1 MHHASYFSI
10 YYRYDRKKP
19 VLWTQTWVWI
29 LALSFAHCIIW
40 ASYGSSLSLGFFS
53 YNMAKAGPRRDIVW
67 ILNNH
72 KFLIPL
78 IYLRAGLSRGTLSSL
93 FILSVFSMQWFCQC
107 PLLWCLLGCLSAF
120 NFGLNLMVGNRRFIL
135 PKKWEFTDFQN

>member
-29 LALSFAHCIIW
+29 LAFSFAHCIIW
-40 ASYGSSLSLGFFS
+40 ASHGSSLSLGFFN
-53 YNMAKAGPRRDIVW
+53 YNMAKAGPLRDIVW

-78 IYLRAGLSRGTLSSL
+78 IYLRAGLSQGTLSSL
-93 FILSVFSMQWFCQC
+93 FFSFCLFHAMILSMSTALVIIRMFECFKFWSE
-107 PLLWCLLGCLSAF
+107 F
-120 NFGLNLMVGNRRFIL
+120 NGGKQEIYFAKEI
-135 PKKWEFTDFQN
+135 EFTDFRN